1 MAIKTKLSSSAS
13 AAALSARTSATG
25 LDPAAAAKARS
36 ALAAFAAAMAAM
48 IAAMFRFI
56 FGGTWA
62 DLKRDVA
69 AVRKAAGVARKV
81 ADHALVAAGKGLE
94 GPARAVDL
102 VAGGIGSTLGALL
115 PTAPVSARAFADA
128 AVSHDDVAPS
138 APSRAPANLIRT
150 AILGQ
155 SVQMAAS
162 NRIENGA
169 HPYLHTDDLP
179 RSVVAWL
186 DELDRRQLA
195 VLLDMEIW
203 GIEAHV
209 SGRSRSELLP
219 PVRQLTPAEEAQVH
233 RPLDIK
239 ALVAAA
245 KKNERDML
253 GEIAAMRARGAGGPS
268 MDADEDAYQT
278 RGWKH

>member
-1 MAIKTKLSSSAS
+1 MAIETKLKSSTAAS
-13 AAALSARTSATG
+13 ALSARRGASAV
-25 LDPAAAAKARS
+25 DSVKAEAERS
-36 ALAAFAAAMAAM
+36 AIAAFVAAL
-48 IAAMFRFI
+48 IAAIQAMVRFV

-62 DLKRDVA
+62 SLGRDVA
-69 AVRKAAGVARKV
+69 GIRKAAGVARSV
-81 ADHALVAAGKGLE
+81 WDRALVAAGKGME

-102 VAGGIGSTLGALL
+102 VASGIGSTLGALL

-128 AVSHDDVAPS
+128 AVSHDDVAP
-138 APSRAPANLIRT
+138 APSRAPASMIRT

-155 SVQMAAS
+155 SIQMAAS
-162 NRIENGA
+162 NRVEDGA

-186 DELDRRQLA
+186 DTLDRRQLG
-195 VLLDMEIW
+195 VLADMEIW

-219 PVRQLTPAEEAQVH
+219 PVRQLTPAEEARVH
-233 RPLDIK
+233 RPIDIK

-245 KKNERDML
+245 KKNERDL
-253 GEIAAMRARGAGGPS
+253 LNQVSAMRARGVGAPS
-268 MDADEDAYQT
+268 MDRDEDAYQP